1 MNYRLGPFGFP
12 QGTEADTRGAVNLGL
27 KDQLTGLQWLKNHI
41 SAFGG
46 DPEKV
51 RLFVYLSYSRVL
63 TPLFSKVM
71 LFGQSAGAI
80 SIADLYLNSGLENYV
95 RGAVSR
101 DTQTS
106 SL

>member
-1 MNYRLGPFGFP
+1 MGPFGFP

-27 KDQLTGLQWLKNHI
+27 KDQLTGLQWVKNHI

-51 RLFVYLSYSRVL
+51 SPLICRSYCCVM
-63 TPLFSKVM
+63 TPISSQVM
-71 LFGQSAGAI
+71 IFGQSAGAI
-80 SIADLYLNSGLENYV
+80 SIADLYLNSGLENFV

-101 DTQTS
+101 
-106 SL
+106 

>member
-1 MNYRLGPFGFP
+1 M
-12 QGTEADTRGAVNLGL
+12 NLGL
-27 KDQLTGLQWLKNHI
+27 KDQLTGLQWVKNHI

-51 RLFVYLSYSRVL
+51 RLLVCRLYGVVL

-80 SIADLYLNSGLENYV
+80 SIADLYLNSGLENFV
-95 RGAVSR
+95 RGAVSSC
-101 DTQTS
+101 TQPL